1 MTNHI
6 NDKMTNGD
14 GSKNTKLS
22 KEQDVFLCPQNY
34 IALAE
39 QAIEHTSLK

>member
-14 GSKNTKLS
+14 GSKKYEAKS
-22 KEQDVFLCPQNY
+22 KMCFCAHK
-34 IALAE
+34 IALRWLNK
-39 QAIEHTSLK
+39 QLSIHH